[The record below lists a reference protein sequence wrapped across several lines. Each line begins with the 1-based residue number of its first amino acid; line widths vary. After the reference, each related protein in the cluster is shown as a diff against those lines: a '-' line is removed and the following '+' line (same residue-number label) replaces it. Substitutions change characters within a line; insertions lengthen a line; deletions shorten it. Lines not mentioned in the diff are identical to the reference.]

1 MHFAAEGIRTWIPED
16 DRYLLISLKCKE
28 EKPGSPLV
36 WTAAFLWKT
45 SVVPASS
52 EDQEGLSSITRSTL
66 NSGRLWQRPSS
77 PCALCSSC
85 QGRCITLFMTIPYPQ
100 RPICTALN
108 CAVLLEGLT
117 PSFPFKAWC
126 GRDQNDRSFMCELQ
140 SEQLSE
146 VLFTE
151 LSSTMNRAS
160 LYLAPFVVF
169 SKLPS
174 SAEGH
179 NSPSTAGKAE
189 DGRVTYLRWQQVR
202 NLLEIKVQRRE
213 WRSETAWMTCTTA
226 VLGKVYKHADDE
238 CQKAGWPALTAPE
251 AQTSL
256 QQENK

>member
-1 MHFAAEGIRTWIPED
+1 
-16 DRYLLISLKCKE
+16 
-28 EKPGSPLV
+28 
-36 WTAAFLWKT
+36 
-45 SVVPASS
+45 
-52 EDQEGLSSITRSTL
+52 
-66 NSGRLWQRPSS
+66 
-77 PCALCSSC
+77 
-85 QGRCITLFMTIPYPQ
+85 MTIPYPQ

-189 DGRVTYLRWQQVR
+189 DGRVTYLR
-202 NLLEIKVQRRE
+202 
-213 WRSETAWMTCTTA
+213 
-226 VLGKVYKHADDE
+226 
-238 CQKAGWPALTAPE
+238 
-251 AQTSL
+251 
-256 QQENK
+256 